1 MSGNASIFSPSKRP
15 IFDGQ
20 VVRNPTRVQQQGG
33 GGGGAGEFP
42 FQWSWPNL
50 VNVTPATSPVIA
62 NIAEITINS
71 IFWTLLDFPTSGSL
85 TIQFYVSGVLVH
97 TESGINSNGFVNV
110 SITIPFLAVTGIIV
124 TAVGSGDASGL
135 WVGMSPTGVPEL

>member
-1 MSGNASIFSPSKRP
+1 MSKAGVFSPSSQP

-20 VVRNPTRVQQQGG
+20 LVRNPTRIQLQ

-42 FQWSWPNL
+42 YGWSWPNL
-50 VNVTPATSPVIA
+50 VNVAPATSPVIP

-71 IFWTLLDFPTSGSL
+71 IFWTLIDYPTSGSI
-85 TIQFYVSGVLVH
+85 TIQFYVNGVLVH
-97 TESGINSNGFVNV
+97 TQSGITTNGSAVV
-110 SITIPFLAVTGIIV
+110 SITIPALAVTGIIV

-135 WVGMSPTGVPEL
+135 WVGMSPS